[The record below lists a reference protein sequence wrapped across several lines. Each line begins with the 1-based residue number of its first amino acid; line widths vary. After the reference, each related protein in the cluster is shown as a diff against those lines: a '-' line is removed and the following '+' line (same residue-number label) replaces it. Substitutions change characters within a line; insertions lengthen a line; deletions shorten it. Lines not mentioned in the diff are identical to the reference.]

1 MIENYI
7 LCYSVRIFPRT
18 FISLISIHNNLSIV
32 PFNEH
37 EFHSLHSLGIL
48 FCGQFDINTFIFLM
62 FIPLW
67 IIVLI
72 TLHVWNMPSVLYLF
86 FTLKIIIKLAVKLP
100 KLNKLLIMISFQLAF
115 KWLSNYYLTK
125 QLFSQLLR
133 IHTFFIYSTNRW
145 FMFSFIAAKMI
156 IWKKM

>member
-7 LCYSVRIFPRT
+7 LCYSVRIFLRT

-37 EFHSLHSLGIL
+37 EFQSLHSLGIL
-48 FCGQFDINTFIFLM
+48 FCGHFDINTFIFLM

-72 TLHVWNMPSVLYLF
+72 TFDLWNMPLVLYLF
-86 FTLKIIIKLAVKLP
+86 FVLKTFMKLAVKLP
-100 KLNKLLIMISFQLAF
+100 KSNKLPILISFQLVF
-115 KWLSNYYLTK
+115 KWLSNYLK
-125 QLFSQLLR
+125 IQLLSQLLLFR
-133 IHTFFIYSTNRW
+133 ACFIYSTNHW
-145 FMFSFIAAKMI
+145 FMFSFSADKMT